1 MFIFRRVAVATRV
14 VLIIADDDDDDDDWT
29 RVSHY
34 SDEMLRIK

>member
-29 RVSHY
+29 RVSNY